1 MLPRLNLFDGYMNH
15 FPYKIPTLASV
26 IIMFAC
32 IGACTGMQGADDQDS
47 IIFKGI
53 CDGSAAVKLGDGS
66 ILVAYDELNTL
77 YTYSISGGIPIAS
90 IDLSNI
96 LNLKTK
102 NEIDIEAGTVSGDRI
117 WWIGS
122 HSSDKKGKHAPNRHM
137 LFATNIPSA
146 DLSDLLLVNEP
157 VDLTD
162 IVLKSIDMANVLT
175 EKARKR
181 LPKEG
186 GLNIEGLSSG
196 SDGVILVGFRSPL
209 SGADGMSGN
218 ALILSLLPT
227 GRTFE
232 VGKLSE
238 LDLENRGVRDIV
250 KDGPGYV
257 IVAGPVATEG
267 KFALYTWNGNNAL
280 HKTKSLDDLNAEGIL
295 DLGRQWLILSD
306 DGKVKRADDGA
317 SDGMRTCDKIRS
329 KNSPGET
336 HPSVFFRA
344 KIIPKD

>member
-1 MLPRLNLFDGYMNH
+1 
-15 FPYKIPTLASV
+15 
-26 IIMFAC
+26 
-32 IGACTGMQGADDQDS
+32 
-47 IIFKGI
+47 
-53 CDGSAAVKLGDGS
+53 
-66 ILVAYDELNTL
+66 
-77 YTYSISGGIPIAS
+77 
-90 IDLSNI
+90 
-96 LNLKTK
+96 
-102 NEIDIEAGTVSGDRI
+102 
-117 WWIGS
+117 
-122 HSSDKKGKHAPNRHM
+122 
-137 LFATNIPSA
+137 
-146 DLSDLLLVNEP
+146 
-157 VDLTD
+157 
-162 IVLKSIDMANVLT
+162 
-175 EKARKR
+175 
-181 LPKEG
+181 
-186 GLNIEGLSSG
+186 
-196 SDGVILVGFRSPL
+196 
-209 SGADGMSGN
+209 MSGN